1 MAIKSENWTLIVP
14 GDALAASKSAADIVT
29 NTLLSNPEAAI
40 AFPTGTTP
48 LGMFDV
54 LAARAARG
62 EADFS
67 RTTIFCLDEYI
78 GVTVGDP
85 NSLTRWLREAL
96 LTRIGISP
104 DQLHSLPVTAENL
117 VDAAT
122 EFDRKVSDRGG
133 LDLAVLGLGPNGHI
147 GYNEPGSTADS
158 RTRIVA
164 LTPESRNQASAYW
177 EGSLAIPDQAMTMGV
192 GTLLES
198 KQIVLLVT
206 GQAKADILRRTLQEP
221 MSAGVPASW
230 LRVAGPRLTI
240 IADEAAASGLSVTD
254 STWQMRPDDHGG
266 DSHDGRS

>member
-1 MAIKSENWTLIVP
+1 MSIASENWTLIVLD
-14 GDALAASKSAADIVT
+14 DAHAASKSAADVVT
-29 NTLLSNPEAAI
+29 NTVLNKPEAAI

-67 RTTIFCLDEYI
+67 RVTIFCLDEYI
-78 GVTVGDP
+78 GVTVDDS
-85 NSLTRWLREAL
+85 NSLTRWLSEAL
-96 LTRIGISP
+96 LTRIGINP
-104 DQLHSLPVTAENL
+104 DQLHSLPVIAENL
-117 VDAAT
+117 VDAAS
-122 EFDRKVSDRGG
+122 EFDQAISARGG

-147 GYNEPGSTADS
+147 GYNEPGSSLDS

-164 LTPESRNQASAYW
+164 LTPESRNQASADW
-177 EGSLAIPDQAMTMGV
+177 DGLLAIPDRAMTMGV

-221 MSAGVPASW
+221 MSAEVPASW

-240 IADEAAASGLSVTD
+240 IADEAAASEL
-254 STWQMRPDDHGG
+254 
-266 DSHDGRS
+266 